1 MKDKIGNRPY
11 LIISLEQNH
20 KPMKFPWTLM
30 AIMATGSLMVTPNP
44 PSYASPAENVWTVHT
59 EGIVKNRLEKIA
71 LPFDVQPS
79 ELVLDRIKMY
89 VTAGRRDT
97 EIIMGHS
104 VLYFPI
110 YEHYLHLYNL
120 PMELKYLPI
129 IESGM
134 RPGVRSQAG
143 AVGMWQ
149 LMHSTARHY
158 GLTINE
164 YIDERRD
171 PYRSTEAAVRMLADL
186 HKAFGDW
193 ALVLAA
199 YNGGIGRVQKAIQY
213 AGSKDFAEV
222 KRYLPLE
229 TQRYVPYFTAAAYVA
244 TYYTEH
250 GIQPRFPDR
259 QLQDTRTLEVHQYLS
274 FNEIAKATGLSYG
287 VISKL
292 NPAYLRGALPR
303 SRKGVYLVLP
313 AQAASVARRYLDE
326 KAERDLSAIVPQN
339 TFKYTHVVES
349 GQDLQQ
355 LARAFQCSVE
365 DIMMWNNLSTPK
377 VVINQQLD
385 LYLTKAVIFNR
396 A

>member
-1 MKDKIGNRPY
+1 
-11 LIISLEQNH
+11 
-20 KPMKFPWTLM
+20 MKFPWTLM

-44 PSYASPAENVWTVHT
+44 PSYASSPEKVWTVHT
-59 EGIVKNRLEKIA
+59 EGIVKNRLESIT

-79 ELVLDRIKMY
+79 DLVLDRIKMY
-89 VTAGRRDT
+89 VTGGRRDT
-97 EIIMGHS
+97 EIIMGRS

-110 YEHYLHLYNL
+110 FEHYLHLYNL

-134 RPGVRSQAG
+134 RPGVSSHVG

-149 LMHSTARHY
+149 FMHSTARHY

-186 HKAFGDW
+186 HDVFGDW

-222 KRYLPLE
+222 KRYLPQE
-229 TQRYVPYFTAAAYVA
+229 TQRYVPYFTAAVYIA
-244 TYYTEH
+244 TYYSEH
-250 GIQPRFPDR
+250 GIHPRVPER
-259 QLQDTRTLEVHQYLS
+259 QLQDTRTLEVHEYVS
-274 FNEIAKATGLSYG
+274 FNEIAQATGLNYG
-287 VISKL
+287 IISKL

-313 AQAASVARRYLDE
+313 SKAVADAKNYLDE
-326 KAERDLSAIVPQN
+326 TAERNPSN
-339 TFKYTHVVES
+339 TAPRNAFKYTHVVES
-349 GQDLQQ
+349 GQNLEQ
-355 LARAFQCSVE
+355 LAKAFQCSVE
-365 DIMMWNNLSTPK
+365 DIMKWNNLSEPQ
-377 VVINQQLD
+377 VVIHQQLD
-385 LYLTKAVIFNR
+385 LYVTKAVIFNR